1 MVYMNYFLCL
11 EFSFLLVLLIF
22 PALLIIRVIFIL
34 KGTMTAVLKNLMVR
48 RFNDWKETST
58 SLLRIIKI
66 FKIHRFIAHLFHLMF
81 TKVALTAQEVIK
93 MYFFIRT
100 FTEVY
105 TIYFGSMMIVWEK

>member
-22 PALLIIRVIFIL
+22 PELLIIRAIFTL
-34 KGTMTAVLKNLMVR
+34 KRAKIALLKNLVVK
-48 RFNDWKETST
+48 RFNDWKETSI
-58 SLLRIIKI
+58 SLLRIIKN

-93 MYFFIRT
+93 TYFFIRT

-105 TIYFGSMMIVWEK
+105 TIYFVNMMIVWEK